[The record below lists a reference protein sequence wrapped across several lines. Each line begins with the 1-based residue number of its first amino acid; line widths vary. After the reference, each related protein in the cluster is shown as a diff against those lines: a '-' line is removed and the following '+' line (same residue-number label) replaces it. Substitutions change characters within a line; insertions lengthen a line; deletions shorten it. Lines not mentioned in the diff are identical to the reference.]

1 MTLLAQYLKTV
12 RMYLP
17 VKQRDDILRE
27 LEENLRSQLEEQEAA
42 LGRPLT
48 EPEQREFLLAHGNPM
63 IVAGRYGAEHRTVTF
78 GRQLIGPELFPLY
91 IRVLLRISIV
101 VHAGIALSNV
111 QANEP
116 RPFFMA
122 VVIQFVAITVIFSVI
137 DFLQRRSKTV
147 EVAGARDLSWRFPPA
162 YLREVPRWQ
171 SRSGFIAWSLLSA
184 WWVAL
189 PYAPSLLIGT
199 AASYVQFS
207 PAWSTFYWP
216 VLFLLLAGV
225 AQRTANYARPDW
237 NWLIPVVRLGI
248 NLIALALLYPI
259 VRSAP
264 YFVALPSAGAAGG
277 LVARGLNAATYWT
290 LAWGLSIT
298 FLIQVGIYA
307 WLCVQHARFLRRQR
321 QEASR

>member
-17 VKQRDDILRE
+17 ARQRDDILRE

-48 EPEQREFLLAHGNPM
+48 EPEQRELLLAHGNPM
-63 IVAGRYGAEHRTVTF
+63 IVAGRYGAEQRTVTF

-91 IRVLLRISIV
+91 IRVLLGNWVLSIV
-101 VHAGIALSNV
+101 VHAGLAISNV
-111 QANEP
+111 AASEP

-122 VVIQFVAITVIFSVI
+122 VVAQFVVITVTFSII

-147 EVAGARDLSWRFPPA
+147 EVAGARDMSWRFPPA

-184 WWVAL
+184 WWAAL
-189 PYAPSLLIGT
+189 PYAPSLLLGT
-199 AASYVQFS
+199 ATSYVQFS

-225 AQRTANYARPDW
+225 AQRAANSARPDW
-237 NWLIPVVRLGI
+237 NWLLPVTRLGI
-248 NLIALALLYPI
+248 NLVGLALVYPM

-264 YFVALPSAGAAGG
+264 YFVALPSAGAAGD
-277 LVARGLNAATYWT
+277 LVARGLELATYWT
-290 LAWGLSIT
+290 VAWGFSVA
-298 FLIQVGIYA
+298 FLIQVGLNG
-307 WLCVQHARFLRRQR
+307 WQCLQHARFLRRQR
-321 QEASR
+321 